1 MKNLFRRLIH
11 TLKQTW
17 CWTLLLTFVGG
28 ALVFFIGPLIA
39 IAGRTILAAL
49 ETRIV
54 VMILLLA
61 FWLVALLVAQP
72 LRKRRRRR
80 MLNAEQLKTELEND
94 EQIDDELH
102 ILKERLNNAIH
113 VIKHASFYG
122 KRRASR
128 YELPWY
134 LLM

>member
-94 EQIDDELH
+94 EQIDD
-102 ILKERLNNAIH
+102 
-113 VIKHASFYG
+113 VYD
-122 KRRASR
+122 
-128 YELPWY
+128 
-134 LLM
+134 